1 MMRKHGQ
8 ETMSYNLRL
17 HRPSV
22 FRLLIKAADL
32 LLMGR
37 RNKSLYPQ
45 KLFKLFTVL
54 ATSLLKGDY
63 PF

>member
-1 MMRKHGQ
+1 MDG
-8 ETMSYNLRL
+8 
-17 HRPSV
+17 RPRRATSPRAGLV
-22 FRLLIKAADL
+22 CELLIKAADS

-37 RNKSLYPQ
+37 WNESLYPQ